1 MELFPVPR
9 FYATGKDQ
17 KLVDAFVDAVS
28 KSFSGKQD
36 RTFNRVFKISIG
48 NRFCYI
54 QNNWED
60 MQHIPSM
67 IIHVTAGGGVD
78 LPPKN
83 LPQIVLQFNENIFPE
98 KVENDVHFLS
108 FPNMTHQ
115 FIHSAMSYT
124 MIYHDC
130 FPFSL
135 HTRGELKHDVVMLL
149 KRVFRTLDT
158 DFDGKIQV
166 SDFSK
171 YHERYLGTELGPQD
185 MLLMFKAL
193 HDGSEPLN
201 IYTFVQSSLN
211 FEQFLKIMQYYVSL
225 GYGHVILQIIRGA
238 DYYYFFNDSVEMSQT
253 IFLNMDPPAIQGHA
267 ITFLHNVYADFG
279 LDNVL
284 EQVAEE
290 FRFSGDVPERFK
302 NVREMGEET
311 WITKWK
317 EWSAIDPYETARTL
331 LAFGYPHDLILDAFG
346 LKKPESSKSI
356 PIIAGLATAAI
367 SIGGA
372 WFLFRR
378 K

>member
-17 KLVDAFVDAVS
+17 KLVDMFVDSVA

-36 RTFNRVFKISIG
+36 RTFNRVFKITIG
-48 NRFCYI
+48 NRFCFI

-60 MQHIPSM
+60 MQHIPSL

-78 LPPKN
+78 LLEKK
-83 LPQIVLQFNENIFPE
+83 LPQIVLQFNENLLPE
-98 KVENDVHFLS
+98 KVENDIHYIS
-108 FPNMTHQ
+108 FPNMKHQ

-130 FPFSL
+130 YPFSL
-135 HTRGELKHDVVMLL
+135 HSRGELTHDVIMLL

-158 DFDGKIQV
+158 DFDNKIQV

-171 YHERYLGTELGPQD
+171 YHEKYLGTALGPQD

-201 IYTFVQSSLN
+201 IITFVQSSLN
-211 FEQFLKIMQYYVSL
+211 FEQFIKIMQYYVTL
-225 GYGHVILQIIRGA
+225 GYGHIILQIIRGA
-238 DYYYFFNDSVEMSQT
+238 DYYYFFNDSIEISQT
-253 IFLNMDPPAIQGHA
+253 VFYNMNPPSIQGHA
-267 ITFLHNVYADFG
+267 LTFLHNVYADFG

-290 FRFSGDVPERFK
+290 FRFSGGVPERFK

-317 EWSAIDPYETARTL
+317 EWSTIDPYETARTL
-331 LAFGYPHDLILDAFG
+331 LAFGYPHELILDAFG
-346 LKKPESSKSI
+346 LKKPESSKSL
-356 PIIAGLATAAI
+356 PILAGIATAAL

-372 WFLFRR
+372 WFLFKR